1 MSLNVSYMP
10 EIIVIA
16 IISLVLEFMKLSP
29 MGLRNLS
36 MLLINS
42 TIGMWL
48 HVSFV
53 PEPRLWIIV
62 LCTIASF
69 YKFKSV
75 CENFS
80 FVSLSSVQ
88 WVLQKTFHLLP
99 AICSFSSFQKYFS
112 KRTRKQKCNLHLINM
127 KSLFGLLHLI
137 SGFSWYWNHLWFT
150 SRSGKTSWPLWVCIN
165 LRMCPRLL
173 ASHLQHDFSGLAER
187 NVWNL

>member
-1 MSLNVSYMP
+1 MTSCLLCSRAQTLNYCFMHNSFILQVQKCMWKFFFCFTFFCAMSPS
-10 EIIVIA
+10 
-16 IISLVLEFMKLSP
+16 KD
-29 MGLRNLS
+29 
-36 MLLINS
+36 
-42 TIGMWL
+42 
-48 HVSFV
+48 
-53 PEPRLWIIV
+53 
-62 LCTIASF
+62 
-69 YKFKSV
+69 
-75 CENFS
+75 
-80 FVSLSSVQ
+80 LSSSSRY
-88 WVLQKTFHLLP
+88 
-99 AICSFSSFQKYFS
+99 ICSFSSFQKYFS